1 MATLPIPRTCT
12 TSPGLNVGKA
22 TESATSRPR
31 DRSQPV
37 QIDRIGE
44 VRVEEL
50 DGRTTRRRRHAS

>member
-31 DRSQPV
+31 KMT
-37 QIDRIGE
+37 IGLFYTFLGSSGLGTI
-44 VRVEEL
+44 R
-50 DGRTTRRRRHAS
+50 